1 MKRRVYPLICL
12 KKRKGGF
19 PFLRMSDLAIRC
31 QVRPKLI
38 ERFVC
43 LGLVD
48 PHQQNLPAREWLF
61 ESETEVR
68 VKKILRLRNDL
79 SINYSGIAVVLDL
92 LERIDELE
100 ARIRE
105 LEKKA

>member
-1 MKRRVYPLICL
+1 
-12 KKRKGGF
+12 
-19 PFLRMSDLAIRC
+19 MSDLAIRC
-31 QVRPKLI
+31 QIPPILI
-38 ERFVC
+38 ERFVY

-48 PHQQNLPAREWLF
+48 SNRRDSPADEWLF
-61 ESETEVR
+61 ECETEMR

-79 SINYSGIAVVLDL
+79 GINYSGIAVVLDL

-105 LEKKA
+105 LEKQA